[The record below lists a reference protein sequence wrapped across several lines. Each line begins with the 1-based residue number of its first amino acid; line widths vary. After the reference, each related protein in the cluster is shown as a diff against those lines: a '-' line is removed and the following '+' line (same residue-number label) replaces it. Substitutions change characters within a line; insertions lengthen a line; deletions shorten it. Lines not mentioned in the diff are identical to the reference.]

1 MAESRQRWAKPTPT
15 ERKKPKGK
23 RKEHEFHE
31 LNEFMEIDNI
41 YNMDCLEGMKQ
52 IPDGTIDAVITDP
65 PYWHK
70 KSPGKPYSQRKQC
83 QTDSAFSNSPLYNYE
98 GDMIRGMSDFDGTH
112 IDELMKAIEPKMK
125 IMNAYI
131 FCSETQVP
139 YYAMWAENNGYMF
152 SILVWEKPLSIINK
166 NRFSQNLE
174 YIVRI
179 YDYGTA
185 LRRLTNNDLY
195 NRVKKSEPVNG
206 TDKIHPTEKPVSI
219 VREFVLLNTDEGQ
232 TILDPFMGSGTT
244 AIACIKERR
253 HFIGFELSK
262 EYFDKAVR
270 RIKAEQ
276 AQLTLF

>member
-1 MAESRQRWAKPTPT
+1 M
-15 ERKKPKGK
+15 
-23 RKEHEFHE
+23 
-31 LNEFMEIDNI
+31 LEIDNI
-41 YNMDCLEGMKQ
+41 YNMDCIEGLKE
-52 IPDGTIDAVITDP
+52 IADKSIDCVITDP

-83 QTDSAFSNSPLYNYE
+83 NTESKFSNSELYNYD
-98 GDMIRGMSDFDGTH
+98 GDMIKGMSDFDGEH

-174 YIVRI
+174 YIMRI

-185 LRRLTNNDLY
+185 LRRLPNNELY
-195 NRVKKSEPVNG
+195 NRVKKTAPVNG
-206 TDKIHPTEKPVSI
+206 SEKIHVTQKPVSI
-219 VREFVLLNTDEGQ
+219 IREFVLLNTDEGA
-232 TILDPFMGSGTT
+232 TILDPFMGSGST
-244 AIACIKERR
+244 AIACLREKR
-253 HFIGFELSK
+253 HFIGFELNEK
-262 EYFDKAVR
+262 FYKKASD
-270 RIKAEQ
+270 RIKAEKS
-276 AQLTLF
+276 QLTLV

>member
-1 MAESRQRWAKPTPT
+1 M
-15 ERKKPKGK
+15 
-23 RKEHEFHE
+23 
-31 LNEFMEIDNI
+31 LEIDNI
-41 YNMDCLEGMKQ
+41 YNMDCIEGLKE
-52 IPDGTIDAVITDP
+52 IADKSIDCVITDP

-83 QTDSAFSNSPLYNYE
+83 NTESKFSNSELYNYD
-98 GDMIRGMSDFDGTH
+98 GDMIKGMSDFDGEH

-174 YIVRI
+174 YIMRI

-185 LRRLTNNDLY
+185 LRRLPNNELY
-195 NRVKKSEPVNG
+195 NRVKKTAPVNG
-206 TDKIHPTEKPVSI
+206 SEKIHVTQKPVSI
-219 VREFVLLNTDEGQ
+219 IREFVLLNTDEGA
-232 TILDPFMGSGTT
+232 TILDPFMGSGST
-244 AIACIKERR
+244 AIACLREKR
-253 HFIGFELSK
+253 HFIGFELNEK
-262 EYFDKAVR
+262 FYKKASD
-270 RIKAEQ
+270 RIKAEKS
-276 AQLTLF
+276 QLTLF

>member
-1 MAESRQRWAKPTPT
+1 M
-15 ERKKPKGK
+15 
-23 RKEHEFHE
+23 E
-31 LNEFMEIDNI
+31 LDSI
-41 YNMDCLEGMKQ
+41 YNMDCIKGLKLL
-52 IPDGTIDAVITDP
+52 DDKSIDLCITDP

-83 QTDSAFSNSPLYNYE
+83 NTNSAFSNSELYNY
-98 GDMIRGMSDFDGTH
+98 DCNMIKGMSDFDDKCIGEFLTT
-112 IDELMKAIEPKMK
+112 LTPKMK

-139 YYAMWAENNGYMF
+139 YYAMWAERNGFMF

-185 LRRLTNNDLY
+185 LNRLEMNELY
-195 NRVKKSEPVNG
+195 NRVRKDKPVEG
-206 TDKIHPTEKPVSI
+206 SDKIHLTQKPTSI
-219 VREFVLLNTDEGQ
+219 IQGLILLSSKRGD
-232 TILDPFMGSGTT
+232 TILDAYSGSGTT

-253 HFIGFELSK
+253 HFIGFETNK
-262 EYFDKAVR
+262 EYFDKANK
-270 RIKAEQ
+270 RIQAEK

>member
-1 MAESRQRWAKPTPT
+1 
-15 ERKKPKGK
+15 
-23 RKEHEFHE
+23 
-31 LNEFMEIDNI
+31 MEIDKI
-41 YNMDCLEGMKQ
+41 YNMDCLEGMKM
-52 IPDGTIDAVITDP
+52 IPDGTIDTVITDP

-70 KSPGKPYSQRKQC
+70 KSPGKPYSQRRQC
-83 QTDSAFSNSPLYNYE
+83 NTESKFSNSKLYNYE

-185 LRRLTNNDLY
+185 LRRVSNNDFY
-195 NRVKKSEPVNG
+195 NRVKKTSPVNG
-206 TDKIHPTEKPVSI
+206 SEKIHPTQKPI
-219 VREFVLLNTDEGQ
+219 ALIRELLLLNTDEGDSV
-232 TILDPFMGSGTT
+232 LDPFMGSATT
-244 AIACIKERR
+244 AIACIKEKR
-253 HFIGFELSK
+253 HFIGFEKDETYWKKSVERVKNEQRQLS
-262 EYFDKAVR
+262 
-270 RIKAEQ
+270 
-276 AQLTLF
+276 LF

>member
-1 MAESRQRWAKPTPT
+1 MLELDKIYNTDCLA
-15 ERKKPKGK
+15 G
-23 RKEHEFHE
+23 
-31 LNEFMEIDNI
+31 LNEVADKSV
-41 YNMDCLEGMKQ
+41 DC
-52 IPDGTIDAVITDP
+52 VITDP

-83 QTDSAFSNSPLYNYE
+83 NTESKFSNSELYNYE
-98 GDMIRGMSDFDGTH
+98 GDMIRGMSDFDGTR
-112 IDELMKAIEPKMK
+112 IYELMKAIEPKMK

-185 LRRLTNNDLY
+185 LRRVSNNDFY
-195 NRVKKSEPVNG
+195 NRVKKTAPVNG
-206 TDKIHPTEKPVSI
+206 SEKLHPTQKPI
-219 VREFVLLNTDEGQ
+219 ALIRELLLLNTDEGDSV
-232 TILDPFMGSGTT
+232 LDPFIGSGTT
-244 AIACIKERR
+244 AIACIKEKR
-253 HFIGFELSK
+253 HFIGFETNK
-262 EYFDKAVR
+262 EYYDKANK
-270 RIKAEQ
+270 RIQAEM
-276 AQLTLF
+276 AQQTLF

>member
-1 MAESRQRWAKPTPT
+1 MI
-15 ERKKPKGK
+15 
-23 RKEHEFHE
+23 E
-31 LNEFMEIDNI
+31 LDKI
-41 YNMDCLEGMKQ
+41 YNCDCLIGMKQ
-52 IPDGTIDAVITDP
+52 IPDGTIDTVITDP

-70 KSPGKPYSQRKQC
+70 KSPGKPYSQRRQC
-83 QTDSAFSNSPLYNYE
+83 NTESKFSNSKLYNYE

-185 LRRLTNNDLY
+185 LRRVSNNDFY
-195 NRVKKSEPVNG
+195 NRVKKTSPVNG
-206 TDKIHPTEKPVSI
+206 SEKIHPTQKPI
-219 VREFVLLNTDEGQ
+219 ALIRELLLLNTDEGDSV
-232 TILDPFMGSGTT
+232 LDPFMGSATT
-244 AIACIKERR
+244 AIACIKEKR
-253 HFIGFELSK
+253 HFIGFEKDETYWKKSVERVKNEQRQLS
-262 EYFDKAVR
+262 
-270 RIKAEQ
+270 
-276 AQLTLF
+276 LF